1 MEEGM
6 SIGKAPPLEIPN
18 SGFVNKEFSFK
29 KP

>member
-18 SGFVNKEFSFK
+18 FGFVNKVI
-29 KP
+29 